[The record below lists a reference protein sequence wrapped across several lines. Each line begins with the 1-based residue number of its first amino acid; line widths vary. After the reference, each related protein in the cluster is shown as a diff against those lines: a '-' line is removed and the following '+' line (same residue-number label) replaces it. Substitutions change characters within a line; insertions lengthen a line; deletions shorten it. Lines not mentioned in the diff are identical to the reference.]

1 MSRVLENT
9 GNLRPALSRRG
20 LFLSFLVPL
29 LIVAVFF
36 ALSPEF
42 LHWFLLPVYACG
54 VLIFSEFF
62 RWNSR
67 QLMVFHPAGLISIV
81 GVFFFFMNPLL
92 HVYWGSWMK
101 YVMPPPDWRPW
112 LGGMAILNALGLVAY
127 ISTFGF
133 FQKLIKHRLQ
143 RNRWTIDRRR
153 FLFLLV
159 IGMAISLFL
168 QIRVFRQFGGISGYI
183 NSFSSNT
190 TAYSG
195 MGIVFV
201 FSESLP
207 ILLFAFIITI
217 MSGRGVL
224 KNPVVLIGL
233 TGSILFLQ
241 FLFGGLRG
249 SRGNTLYVA
258 FWLAGIVHYYVR
270 PIKGKKILVGA
281 LVAFSFIYLYGFY
294 KSLGADAFLM
304 LSEKGIKEI
313 SILEDRSGRDW
324 RSTLLGDFGR
334 SDVQAYLVYRTWDF
348 PGDYR
353 YGWGRIYLEDL
364 SFLVPL
370 SVWADRPLGKIL
382 WGTDLLRGY
391 GAWSP
396 KPGGQAQNAYGLAGE
411 ATLNFGPY
419 SVPFTFIL
427 LGFAVVMI
435 SGALINIKDSLV
447 RILCV
452 PLLIEACLW
461 LLLWDF
467 GNIVY
472 FLIQHLGFL
481 GIILLLSLRRIRGR
495 IVKIPLIKLHQAG

>member
-1 MSRVLENT
+1 MLENSR
-9 GNLRPALSRRG
+9 NLRPSLSKRG
-20 LFLSFLVPL
+20 LILSFLVPL

-36 ALSPEF
+36 ALSSEF
-42 LHWFLLPVYACG
+42 FHWFLLPVYACG

-112 LGGMAILNALGLVAY
+112 LGGMAILNALGLLAY

-133 FQKLIKHRLQ
+133 FQKLIKRRLQ
-143 RNRWTIDRRR
+143 KNRWTIDRRR

-159 IGMAISLFL
+159 IGMAVSLFL
-168 QIRVFRQFGGISGYI
+168 QLGIFQQFGGLSGYI
-183 NSFSSNT
+183 NSYKDG
-190 TAYSG
+190 TAAFTG
-195 MGIVFV
+195 MGLMFV

-207 ILLFAFIITI
+207 ILLFAFIITLTG
-217 MSGRGVL
+217 GRGVL
-224 KNPVVLIGL
+224 KKPFMLIGL
-233 TGSILFLQ
+233 TGFILFLQ

-249 SRGNTLYVA
+249 SRGNTLYLA
-258 FWLAGIVHYYVR
+258 FWLAGIIHYHIR
-270 PIKGKKILVGA
+270 PIRGKKILVGGLA
-281 LVAFSFIYLYGFY
+281 AFSFIYIYGFY

-304 LSEKGIKEI
+304 LSERGIKEI

-348 PGDYR
+348 PGEYR

-396 KPGGQAQNAYGLAGE
+396 KPGGQALNAYGLAGE
-411 ATLNFGPY
+411 AVLNFGPY
-419 SVPFTFIL
+419 SVPFTFIF
-427 LGFAVVMI
+427 LGFAVAMI
-435 SGALINIKDSLV
+435 GGSLLNIDRSLI

-481 GIILLLSLRRIRGR
+481 GIILFLSLRRVRR
-495 IVKIPLIKLHQAG
+495 KEVKIPKVQVTQAG